1 MAVVES
7 ARWPVGGPLRYLLM
21 AGHVPAD
28 GGGGGIVRYT
38 LELASALAQRADD
51 VRLHLGVNTGAVE
64 YIRDTFPTASVH
76 PVQKRT
82 GGLAILDEHL
92 AGLAPFGRQI
102 GAPVDIVHSVKH
114 IAPLFT
120 RGARSVLTV
129 HDMLVVDR
137 PLDYS
142 RNKRLLLK
150 VPYALSLTRAN
161 LLICVSDATRQRLL
175 SYYPELER
183 RAVVVPLAA
192 SPRMLESQGEP
203 VPALDGRTFGVV
215 VGDGL
220 ARKNLA
226 FLGAVWHRL
235 TRTRPD
241 LVLAVVGSGAAGLPE
256 LSAQWRE
263 LLAEGTAMALPRI
276 SDDVLAWCYRNTAA
290 ALCPSYM
297 EGFGLPAAEAAAA
310 GAPVVVSEDPALS
323 AAAPA
328 SALRAASWDVDSW
341 VTAIEKVL
349 AGEGCAA
356 PEPAP
361 VRRWADVADE
371 TISAI
376 RTRCRPT

>member
-1 MAVVES
+1 M
-7 ARWPVGGPLRYLLM
+7 
-21 AGHVPAD
+21 
-28 GGGGGIVRYT
+28 
-38 LELASALAQRADD
+38 
-51 VRLHLGVNTGAVE
+51 E
-64 YIRDTFPTASVH
+64 YFRDTFPTASVH

-92 AGLAPFGRQI
+92 AGLAPFGRQV
-102 GAPVDIVHSVKH
+102 GAPVDVVHSVKH

-142 RNKRLLLK
+142 RSKRLLLR
-150 VPYALSLTRAN
+150 VPYALSLTRAD
-161 LLICVSDATRQRLL
+161 LLVCVSDATRNRLL

-192 SPRMLESQGEP
+192 SPRMLDSPGEP

-256 LSAQWRE
+256 LSAAVAR
-263 LLAEGTAMALPRI
+263 AARRGHGRG
-276 SDDVLAWCYRNTAA
+276 AA
-290 ALCPSYM
+290 ADQRRRARLVLPQHRRGAVP
-297 EGFGLPAAEAAAA
+297 ELHGGLRPAGGRGRRGGGPDGGVRGPGPVGRRAGLGAA
-310 GAPVVVSEDPALS
+310 GGELGRRLVGDGRPEGARAGRPRGAGTRTGASVGRRRRRNHQCDP
-323 AAAPA
+323 
-328 SALRAASWDVDSW
+328 
-341 VTAIEKVL
+341 
-349 AGEGCAA
+349 
-356 PEPAP
+356 
-361 VRRWADVADE
+361 DE
-371 TISAI
+371 V
-376 RTRCRPT
+376 RPT